1 MPRDSVQETFN
12 RLTELPGVMGAIL
25 VDGSGT
31 VLRSNVNES
40 ASQVYANR
48 LVQLVTMSRDLV
60 RDVEPSDDLAYVR
73 LRTRKQE
80 LMVAT
85 ESQHTIIVIQDVQSL
100 DQTRRSTSASARNST
115 AYDRGS
121 VS

>member
-25 VDGSGT
+25 VDGAGT
-31 VLRSNVNES
+31 VVQSNVDET
-40 ASQVYANR
+40 ASQIYANR
-48 LVQLVTMSRDLV
+48 LVQLVSMSRSLV
-60 RDVEPSDDLAYVR
+60 RDMEPSDDLTYVR

-85 ESQHTIIVIQDVQSL
+85 ESDHTIIVIQDAQSL
-100 DQTRRSTSASARNST
+100 DQTRRRTSASGRGST
-115 AYDRGS
+115 NTDRGS